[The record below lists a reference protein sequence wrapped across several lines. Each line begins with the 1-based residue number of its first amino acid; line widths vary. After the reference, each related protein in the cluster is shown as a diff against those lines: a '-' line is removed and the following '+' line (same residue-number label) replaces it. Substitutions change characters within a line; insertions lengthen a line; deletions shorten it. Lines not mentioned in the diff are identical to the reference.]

1 MRVLDPT
8 AAHPRKADAAVPMAT
23 SSSQRPAGSVNAS
36 TRELLAWAARCP
48 RSYADAM
55 EAWRSTCPRHTA
67 WEDAL
72 AAGLIQI
79 ERGGGIGIGEARVTL
94 TPRGQAVLAGP

>member
-1 MRVLDPT
+1 MRVLEP
-8 AAHPRKADAAVPMAT
+8 AAHPAEPDDAVPRAT
-23 SSSQRPAGSVNAS
+23 SSSQRRVGAVNAS
-36 TRELLAWAARCP
+36 TRELLAWVARCP

-79 ERGGGIGIGEARVTL
+79 ERGGRVATGDARVTL
-94 TPRGQAVLAGP
+94 TPRGQVVLAGS